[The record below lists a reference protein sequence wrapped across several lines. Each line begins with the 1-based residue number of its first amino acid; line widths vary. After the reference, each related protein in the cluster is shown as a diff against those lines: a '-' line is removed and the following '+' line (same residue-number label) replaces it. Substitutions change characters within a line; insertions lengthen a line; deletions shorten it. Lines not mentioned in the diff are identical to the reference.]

1 MGELLYY
8 DEEEEWN
15 RALLLYDAVLKE
27 ISTKLEILNN
37 EFKLAHQYNPI
48 EHITSRI
55 KSASSIAR
63 KIRIKGKELTVENI
77 LKYINDVA
85 GVRII
90 CSFTSD
96 IYRIADA
103 IAKQDD
109 VTVLKVKDY
118 IANPKPNGYMS
129 YHMIVSIPIF
139 LSNDVID
146 TKVEIQIRT
155 IAMDFWASLEHKI
168 YYKFEGNN
176 TSGSHK
182 LNSAIAQAYYAKDQ
196 GLKGVTTETGAGQ
209 WGTALSMACSYLDLD
224 CKVYMVKCS
233 YEQKPFRREVMRT
246 YGASVTPSPSETT
259 EVGRKILAEHPGTSG
274 SLGCAISEAVEV
286 ATHTP
291 GYRYVLGSVLNQVLL
306 HQSVI
311 GVESKIAMDK
321 YGIKPDI
328 IIGCAGGG
336 SNLGGLISPF
346 MGEKLRGE
354 ADYQFIAV
362 EPASC
367 PSLTRGVY
375 AYDYCDTGMV
385 CPLSKMYTL
394 GSGFIP
400 SASHA
405 GGLRYHG
412 MSSVLSQLYEDG
424 YMEARSV
431 EQTEVFKAAE
441 KFARVEGILPAPESS
456 HAIKVAIDEAL
467 KCKETGE
474 EKTIFFGLTGT
485 GYFDMY
491 AYEKF
496 HDGKMS
502 DYIPSDEELKEALG
516 VVKTLMTREKRLNDA
531 FMSGIATA
539 LCAEFI
545 EVLKYI
551 GNPAPYEAPCYGHLP
566 DGVGDGAQAPGDPE
580 LLFC

>member
-1 MGELLYY
+1 MNTTIKNYEDVDSWKTIMFLY
-8 DEEEEWN
+8 N
-15 RALLLYDAVLKE
+15 AALKE
-27 ISTKLEILNN
+27 VGTKLEILND
-37 EFKLAHQYNPI
+37 EFQHVHQYNPI
-48 EHITSRI
+48 EHIKTRI
-55 KSASSIAR
+55 KTPESIVKKLKR
-63 KIRIKGKELTVENI
+63 YGHETSIENMV
-77 LKYINDVA
+77 KYINDIA
-85 GVRII
+85 GVRLI

-96 IYRIADA
+96 IYRLAGMIGNQSDL
-103 IAKQDD
+103 K
-109 VTVLKVKDY
+109 VLAVKDY
-118 IANPKPNGYMS
+118 IKNPKESGYKS
-129 YHMIVSIPIF
+129 YHMLVSVPIF
-139 LSNDVID
+139 LSDSVVD

-155 IAMDFWASLEHKI
+155 IAMDFRASLEHKI

-502 DYIPSDEELKEALG
+502 DYIPSDEELKEALA
-516 VVKTLMTREKRLNDA
+516 K
-531 FMSGIATA
+531 
-539 LCAEFI
+539 
-545 EVLKYI
+545 
-551 GNPAPYEAPCYGHLP
+551 LP
-566 DGVGDGAQAPGDPE
+566 KVPE
-580 LLFC
+580 NL